1 MSTTSAT
8 KTHITPDFYITE
20 AGTSEN
26 GEPIILYFVPG
37 NPGLVSY
44 YHSFLSLL
52 ASNLSSSTH
61 AVPEQT
67 GASDCSSSSVST
79 AQDGCNGA
87 AIVER
92 KGASENTR
100 SEQTSD
106 ETKDAA
112 TRDPDEAYLIAGR
125 SLAGFEIE
133 DATVQSSSNDSEA
146 STDAVYGLSAQVEHV
161 ESNLAKIVRK
171 YQDDHITTASA
182 TNAARAEKGG
192 AGSSRRPRPKVIL
205 MCHSVGS
212 YLCMEVI
219 RRWKEREEERVK
231 AAGKETGAASGDS
244 DEVEID
250 IIGALLMF
258 PTVVDIAK
266 SPSGRKLTTLANIPY
281 LDHIASHI
289 VNGLLF
295 IMPSPVLR
303 WVVQYVMGS
312 APKDAV
318 DTTLAFLKSRTGV
331 RQALHMGAE
340 EMEQIGSDKWSDE
353 IWGVAGDVKSQLT
366 KLVFYFGRNDH
377 WVAEQTRD
385 EIIRA
390 RASKGDYGPK
400 MIVCDDGIKHGFCIR
415 HNEIM
420 AHKASALIRGI
431 VKDNRSRNNPG
442 NQ

>member
-1 MSTTSAT
+1 MSTSVT
-8 KTHITPDFYITE
+8 KTQITPDFYITE

-52 ASNLSSSTH
+52 ASNLSSSPH
-61 AVPEQT
+61 VCPDQT
-67 GASDCSSSSVST
+67 GASDCSSSSVNT
-79 AQDGCNGA
+79 AQGSNNSASNVGDSGT
-87 AIVER
+87 IVER
-92 KGASENTR
+92 KGASGNTR
-100 SEQTSD
+100 SEQPSD
-106 ETKDAA
+106 ETKDAGM
-112 TRDPDEAYLIAGR
+112 RDPDDAYLIAGR

-171 YQDDHITTASA
+171 YLHNHITTTSA
-182 TNAARAEKGG
+182 TNAAGAEKD
-192 AGSSRRPRPKVIL
+192 AASSRRRPRPKVIL
-205 MCHSVGS
+205 MGHSVGS

-244 DEVEID
+244 HEVEMD

-390 RASKGDYGPK
+390 RASKGDHGPK
-400 MIVCDDGIKHGFCIR
+400 MIVCDDGIKHGFCIS
-415 HNEIM
+415 EYFE
-420 AHKASALIRGI
+420 SVFL
-431 VKDNRSRNNPG
+431 SSYSLS
-442 NQ
+442 